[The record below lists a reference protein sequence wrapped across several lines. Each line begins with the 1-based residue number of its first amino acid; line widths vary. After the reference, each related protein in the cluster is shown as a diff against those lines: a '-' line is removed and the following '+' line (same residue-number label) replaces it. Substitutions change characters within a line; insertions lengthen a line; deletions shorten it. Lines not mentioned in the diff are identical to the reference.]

1 MPSFTFAPEN
11 PTENQRADL
20 FLAAQPGMPTRSRL
34 KKLFDDGLVL
44 VNGAPARAAQRL
56 KPGDVIAVDP
66 PPPVLGKAEP
76 EDIPLTIVFE
86 DSDLVVFEK
95 PAGLLT
101 HATPGKR
108 DGTLV
113 NALLFHCHELS
124 GVGGAI
130 KPGIV
135 HRLDKLTSGIMV
147 AAKTDRAHHGLAE
160 QFRLH
165 TLDRRYLAIVHG
177 VMDRL
182 SGRIESKIAR
192 NPVHRLRMTGRGDEG
207 RRAVTNYKVLAR
219 VGSFSLIE
227 CKLETGRTHQIRVH
241 LSENNHP
248 VVNDPLYGKGR
259 GYPAGLAPEAHAA
272 LRHLKRQALHA
283 YRIGFNHPASGEW
296 MAFESPLP
304 SDISAVARTLGL
316 LEGIKLPERAG
327 RME

>member
-1 MPSFTFAPEN
+1 MPRFTFAPDN
-11 PTENQRADL
+11 PNETQRADL
-20 FLAAQPGMPTRSRL
+20 FLAGLSGMPTRSRL
-34 KKLFDDGLVL
+34 KKLFDDGQVL
-44 VNGAPARAAQRL
+44 VNGQPARASLRL
-56 KPGDVIAVDP
+56 RPGDLIEVEP
-66 PPPVLGKAEP
+66 PPLVMGKAEP
-76 EDIPLTIVFE
+76 ENIPLVIVHQ

-101 HATPGKR
+101 HATPGQR

-113 NALLFHCHELS
+113 NALLYHCKELS

-135 HRLDKLTSGIMV
+135 HRLDKLTSGVMV
-147 AAKTDRAHHGLAE
+147 AAKTDAAHHGLAE

-177 VMDRL
+177 EMERL

-192 NPVHRLRMTGRGDEG
+192 NPVHRLRMTGRGEEG

-219 VGSFSLIE
+219 GHGFSLIE
-227 CKLETGRTHQIRVH
+227 CRLETGRTHQIRVH
-241 LSENNHP
+241 LSESKHP
-248 VVNDPLYGKGR
+248 VVCDPLYGMGR
-259 GYPAGLAPEAHAA
+259 GYPANLPVAAHAA

-283 YRIGFNHPASGEW
+283 YRIGFKHPTTGEW

-304 SDISAVARTLGL
+304 PDIGAVARPLGL
-316 LEGIKLPERAG
+316 LEGIKLPDLARRVE
-327 RME
+327 